1 MVLAWCWMHS
11 TMVMCLGN
19 SNRHSSEHSEL
30 VQMPPGNNYITEVK
44 VLMMAATSANL
55 ASNSKVDSNTITKST
70 AASSHLG
77 TGTWSINGPI
87 KLMSNG
93 PSMRKKTC
101 CISPSIFGECYMD
114 SWLSF
119 RCHELIELEGLW
131 HRLPVTGLTKAKE
144 CRKPCCWLAHNIP

>member
-1 MVLAWCWMHS
+1 MHS
-11 TMVMCLGN
+11 TIVMWLGN

-30 VQMPPGNNYITEVK
+30 VQIPPGNNYITEVK

-87 KLMSNG
+87 KFMSNG
-93 PSMRKKTC
+93 PSIKKKTC
-101 CISPSIFGECYMD
+101 CISPSIFGECYT
-114 SWLSF
+114 W
-119 RCHELIELEGLW
+119 IAG
-131 HRLPVTGLTKAKE
+131 
-144 CRKPCCWLAHNIP
+144 